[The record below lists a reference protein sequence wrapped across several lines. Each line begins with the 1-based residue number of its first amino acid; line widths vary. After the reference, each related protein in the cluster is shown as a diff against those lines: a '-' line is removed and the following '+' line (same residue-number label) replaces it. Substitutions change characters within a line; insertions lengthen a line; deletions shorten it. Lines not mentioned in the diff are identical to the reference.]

1 MVSLD
6 LVPFLAAA
14 AEGFS
19 FGDAYALALLFLGV
33 ALFAAIGALSHQEER
48 AFSASLVYLGLGLV
62 AAALLSVSGI
72 RWVEP
77 IKNASLFEH
86 ATEFA
91 VIVAL
96 FATGLRL
103 DRELKPR
110 AWGAVARLL
119 GIVMLIT
126 IGGVALF
133 GWGVMGLSVG
143 AAVILGAAIAPTD
156 PVLAGDIGVGP
167 PGEEEEREPNFSITA
182 EAGFNDG
189 LAFPF
194 LLLGFFL
201 VTRDGA
207 NWAWEWLAADLLYAV
222 AVGVAIGAV
231 AGSGLARILVPLRE
245 RDLLIRGLDGW
256 IGVAAVLVVYGA
268 TELAGAYGFLA
279 AFVAGLMFRRYE
291 RDHEMNQE
299 VHGGTEVVEKFCE
312 LAVIL
317 LLGSVVALEGLT
329 APGLS
334 GWLLVPVLLLIV
346 RPAAVLVAF
355 LRSPL
360 TLRERAFLAWFG
372 VRGVGSLYYVSAAL
386 AAGILSGGESE
397 TLFWTVAAV
406 VLVSIVVHGI
416 TGAPVTRRLLVEEL
430 PAVAAERP
438 GAR

>member
-1 MVSLD
+1 MSHFAP
-6 LVPFLAAA
+6 LVAAA

-19 FGDAYALALLFLGV
+19 FGTAYPLALLFLGV

-48 AFSASLVYLGLGLV
+48 AFSASLIYLGFGLL
-62 AAALLSVSGI
+62 AAGLLAVSGI
-72 RWVEP
+72 RWIDP
-77 IKNASLFEH
+77 IENASLLEH
-86 ATEFA
+86 ATELA
-91 VIVAL
+91 VIIAL

-110 AWGAVARLL
+110 AWGAVLRLL
-119 GIVMLIT
+119 GIVMLLT
-126 IGGVALF
+126 IAAVALF
-133 GWGVMGLSVG
+133 GWGVMGLS
-143 AAVILGAAIAPTD
+143 LGAAIVLGAALAPTD

-167 PGEEEEREPNFSITA
+167 PGEEEEREPNFSVTA

-194 LLLGFFL
+194 VLLGFFL

-207 NWAWEWLAADLLYAV
+207 EWAWEWLAADVLYAV
-222 AVGVAIGAV
+222 GAGILIGAA
-231 AGSGLARILVPLRE
+231 AGYGLARILVPLRE
-245 RDLLIRGLDGW
+245 RDLLIHGLDGW
-256 IGVAAVLVVYGA
+256 IGIAAVLVVYGG

-279 AFVAGLMFRRYE
+279 AFVAGLAFRRHE
-291 RDHEMNQE
+291 RDHEVNQE

-317 LLGSVVALEGLT
+317 LLGSVVTLDGLA

-334 GWLLVPVLLLIV
+334 GWLLVPLLLLVI
-346 RPAAVLVAF
+346 RPVAVLAAF
-355 LRSPL
+355 IRSPL

-372 VRGVGSLYYVSAAL
+372 VRGVGSLYYASAAI
-386 AAGILSGGESE
+386 AAGVLSGGEEE

-406 VLVSIVVHGI
+406 VLVSIVAHGV

-430 PAVAAERP
+430 PAVAAERDRP
-438 GAR
+438 R

>member
-1 MVSLD
+1 MPTDPAL
-6 LVPFLAAA
+6 LLAVAT
-14 AEGFS
+14 EGFS

-48 AFSASLVYLGLGLV
+48 AFSASLIYLGLGLV
-62 AAALLSVSGI
+62 AATLLAASGI
-72 RWVEP
+72 QWLEPVE
-77 IKNASLFEH
+77 NASLLEH
-86 ATEFA
+86 AAEFA

-103 DRELKPR
+103 DRELRPR

-119 GIVMLIT
+119 GVVMLVT
-126 IGGVALF
+126 IAAVALF
-133 GWGVMGLSVG
+133 GWGVMGLSIG
-143 AAVILGAAIAPTD
+143 AAVMLGAALAPTD

-167 PGEEEEREPNFSITA
+167 PGEEEEREPHFSVTA

-201 VTRDGA
+201 ATRDGGD
-207 NWAWEWLAADLLYAV
+207 WFWEWFAADLLYAV
-222 AVGVAIGAV
+222 GAGILTGTI
-231 AGSGLARILVPLRE
+231 AGYGLAWILVPLRE

-256 IGVAAVLVVYGA
+256 LGVAAVLVVYGA
-268 TELAGAYGFLA
+268 TEVAGGYGFLA
-279 AFVAGLMFRRYE
+279 AFVAGVAFRRYE

-312 LAVIL
+312 LAIIL
-317 LLGSVVALEGLT
+317 LLGSLVTMNGLG

-334 GWLLVPVLLLIV
+334 GWLLVPVLLLVV
-346 RPAAVLVAF
+346 RPVAVLAAF
-355 LRSPL
+355 IRSPL

-372 VRGVGSLYYVSAAL
+372 VRGVGSLYYISAAI
-386 AAGILSGGESE
+386 AAGILSGAESE
-397 TLFWTVAAV
+397 TVFWTVAAV
-406 VLVSIVVHGI
+406 VLVSIVAHGV

-430 PAVAAERP
+430 PAVAAER
-438 GAR
+438 GKAR